1 MWSGLGTT
9 HEASFAGERCPCFR
23 SLETSSGGLNVNT
36 RDLKTNQ
43 MVIIIEISVAADN
56 LINLV
61 KLKANL
67 LLKVR
72 GRVSVMFA

>member
-1 MWSGLGTT
+1 
-9 HEASFAGERCPCFR
+9 
-23 SLETSSGGLNVNT
+23 
-36 RDLKTNQ
+36 

-67 LLKVR
+67 FLKMLKTL
-72 GRVSVMFA
+72 SVMFA